1 MTFSATQ
8 SATLPPEQV
17 IRVQGNGLSVLELDA
32 IEASPHIWS
41 LLSTQIWCWK
51 SVAID
56 FLLQF
61 IIILYHFDVSIV
73 FSVIPQLFRS
83 TFFSSTHQKN
93 ARRLHGVGH
102 SDHRSMG
109 SATGGRNQ
117 GHRSAE
123 GWRLHPDEVPCRSD
137 PWRAG

>member
-1 MTFSATQ
+1 LLINVANPLVTFSATQ

-83 TFFSSTHQKN
+83 TFFSSTHQKKRQAV
-93 ARRLHGVGH
+93 ARGWAL
-102 SDHRSMG
+102 RSPVDG
-109 SATGGRNQ
+109 FSNRWKKP
-117 GHRSAE
+117 R
-123 GWRLHPDEVPCRSD
+123 P
-137 PWRAG
+137 